1 MLTGYWLLPII
12 PLSPPLEKGELLP
25 RAQNSLHFVGQG
37 FSLATSRPK
46 GLPYRNDIFRCKQYY
61 APLKRYKKGRSM
73 KTKVA
78 VIGATGYTGLELL
91 RFVLHHPE
99 VEVTALTSQK
109 YAGIE
114 IDRVVPTLMNHL
126 QLKCEELSFPQISK
140 RADFIFTAVPH
151 KTAMET
157 VPLFYKEGKRVVDLS
172 ADFRFKDAGV
182 YENWYQK
189 HTAAD
194 LLPESVYGLPELHR
208 EKIRSA
214 KIVGNPGCYPTGAL
228 IGLIPLIKN
237 GIIFFENIVIDSK
250 SGVSGAGRDAILES
264 LFCEVN
270 EGVKAYKI
278 FAHRHT
284 PEIDQELSRI
294 AQKEMNVTFVPHL
307 IPMDRGI
314 LSTLYVRLT
323 KKMKT
328 EELLHA
334 IESFYQGQPFIRTYP
349 KGKLPSTKDVRGSNF
364 CGIGVTV
371 SESDDRAVVVTA
383 IDNLVKGASGEAVQN
398 MNIMLGFPETMG
410 LDVLPIFP

>member
-1 MLTGYWLLPII
+1 
-12 PLSPPLEKGELLP
+12 
-25 RAQNSLHFVGQG
+25 
-37 FSLATSRPK
+37 
-46 GLPYRNDIFRCKQYY
+46 
-61 APLKRYKKGRSM
+61 M
-73 KTKVA
+73 KTRVGI
-78 VIGATGYTGLELL
+78 IGATGYTGVELL
-91 RFVLHHPE
+91 RLLLHHPQ
-99 VEVTALTSQK
+99 VEVAALTSQK
-109 YAGIE
+109 YAGMP
-114 IDRVVPTLMNHL
+114 IDQVFPSLMKHL
-126 QLKCEELSFPQISK
+126 PLKCEELNVEQISK
-140 RADFIFTAVPH
+140 KTDFVFTAVPH
-151 KTAMET
+151 KTAMEV
-157 VPLFYKEGKRVVDLS
+157 VPLFHRQGKKIVDLS
-172 ADFRFKDAGV
+172 ADFRFRNAAV
-182 YENWYQK
+182 YEKWYQK
-189 HTAAD
+189 HTSAD

-208 EKIRSA
+208 EEIRNA
-214 KIVGNPGCYPTGAL
+214 RIVGNPGCYPTGAL
-228 IGLIPLIKN
+228 IGLSPLVKKGMISVDH
-237 GIIFFENIVIDSK
+237 IVVDSK
-250 SGVSGAGRDAILES
+250 SGVSGAGRDVVLES

-284 PEIDQELSRI
+284 PEIDQELSRL

-334 IESFYQGQPFIRTYP
+334 IEDFYQGEPFIRTYP

-410 LDVLPIFP
+410 LDVLPLFP